1 MYRRPAA
8 GRRLR
13 GLAEDHL
20 PPAGHHPG
28 PLRPD
33 QRRPSGVHKG
43 GFSQG
48 GFGNFIRFPCAIVI
62 HSVPCLMCKLKTRLI
77 AKPPFTKPPFVNS
90 GGLPAPWGQGKPL
103 ADAPAAEAEKAE
115 A

>member
-1 MYRRPAA
+1 
-8 GRRLR
+8 
-13 GLAEDHL
+13 
-20 PPAGHHPG
+20 
-28 PLRPD
+28 
-33 QRRPSGVHKG
+33 
-43 GFSQG
+43 
-48 GFGNFIRFPCAIVI
+48 
-62 HSVPCLMCKLKTRLI
+62 MCKLKTRLI